1 MASFK
6 NFVLPVLLT
15 ITLVLLTEAAI
26 PSEEEKKELER
37 QLKAINKPA
46 IKSFKTEHG
55 VIFDCIDIHKQ
66 LAFDHPLLKNHSVQL
81 KPATVPEGITSNNIS
96 SKVNSLLL
104 LPDGINCPDE
114 TVIVKRTTMQ
124 DLIHAQRL
132 KSVGFN
138 GPRHFLTERNNTDGT
153 GQYYVRTILFA
164 TVNYGPKS
172 FTGVKGHLNLWEPQV
187 SQDQISLA
195 FIAVAGGPKER
206 FASIFVGWMV
216 NPSLYHFSQ
225 DHVRLYTYWN
235 IEGSNPGCYDI
246 TCPGF
251 VQVSKNI
258 PLGSFLQPLS
268 VYNGLQ
274 YDIDL
279 TLYQDRVKGDWWFAY
294 NHENVGY
301 WPASLF
307 KAARF
312 ENRANYA
319 AWGGQVYSPVMEKTP
334 EMGSGHWPREGLGK
348 SAYVND
354 IRIIDGM
361 GNFLYPE
368 PYSLK
373 EHETS
378 SKCYRAMY
386 VHEDRDPWVRALY
399 YGGPSG
405 CIG

>member
-6 NFVLPVLLT
+6 DFVLLVLLT
-15 ITLVLLTEAAI
+15 ITFILITEAAQKHQAI
-26 PSEEEKKELER
+26 PSVEEKKELER

-46 IKSFKTEHG
+46 VKSFKTEHG
-55 VIFDCIDIHKQ
+55 VIYDCIDIHKQ

-81 KPATVPEGITSNNIS
+81 KPTTAPEWITSNNIS
-96 SKVNSLLL
+96 SKVDPLLL
-104 LPDGINCPDE
+104 LPDGINCPDG

-124 DLIHAQRL
+124 DLVHAQRL
-132 KSVGFN
+132 KSMGFN

-153 GQYYVRTILFA
+153 GQYYVA
-164 TVNYGPKS
+164 AVNYGPKS

-206 FASIFVGWMV
+206 FSSIFVGWM
-216 NPSLYHFSQ
+216 
-225 DHVRLYTYWN
+225 
-235 IEGSNPGCYDI
+235 IEGSNLGCYDI

-251 VQVSKNI
+251 VQISKNI

-274 YDIDL
+274 YDIAL

-307 KAARF
+307 KTAGF
-312 ENRANYA
+312 SNRANYA
-319 AWGGQVYSPVMEKTP
+319 AWGGQVYSPVIENTP
-334 EMGSGHWPREGLGK
+334 EMGSGHWPSEGSGK
-348 SAYVND
+348 AAYVND
-354 IRIIDGM
+354 IRIIDGR

-368 PYSLK
+368 PYSLR

-386 VHEDRDPWVRALY
+386 VHENRDPWVRALY
-399 YGGPSG
+399 YGGPAG
-405 CIG
+405 CIGE

>member
-66 LAFDHPLLKNHSVQL
+66 LAFDHPLLKNHSVQR

-114 TVIVKRTTMQ
+114 TRETTLMEL
-124 DLIHAQRL
+124 DNIMLQRL
-132 KSVGFN
+132 TMDLKV
-138 GPRHFLTERNNTDGT
+138 
-153 GQYYVRTILFA
+153 
-164 TVNYGPKS
+164 